1 MLSAKLC
8 FFGKTAPVYVV
19 KIRQCQLETA
29 TEPPMKHV
37 NGTSENPESDFRL
50 IEEKDVISHGDF
62 PHAGRCPG
70 NEAVI

>member
-1 MLSAKLC
+1 M
-8 FFGKTAPVYVV
+8 FFLGKTAPVYANVV

-50 IEEKDVISHGDF
+50 I
-62 PHAGRCPG
+62 
-70 NEAVI
+70 